1 MNNFRS
7 SFLSSIPPVVKNLLI
22 VNVLVFLA
30 TSLTPNL
37 LSRFGTDLSLTDL
50 LGLHFWQSSQFSP
63 FQFISYMF
71 VHGGFTHLFF
81 NMFALYMFGGILEN
95 FWGPKRFL
103 IYYLL
108 TGIGAGVVQQ
118 IFWVVEFN
126 QVIAVLNESIA
137 KNSASILLNYTEV
150 LSRYFRVENLNHI
163 SSLEIIELKKA
174 LLNVPVTVGASGAV
188 FGLLLAFGWLFPE
201 QRLYVFPIPVPIK
214 ARIFVLI
221 YGLIELFLGVAQFSG
236 DSVAHFAHLGG
247 MLVGLILLLFW
258 RKKGLL

>member
-7 SFLSSIPPVVKNLLI
+7 SFLSNIPPVVKNLLI